1 MRISKIFFGA
11 FASVILSCAGSRTV
25 PEYLMETSCGERSL
39 LWKASK
45 NGVPDLWLLGSVHL
59 ADSSFYPFPSVIDS
73 ALEASTLVAAEL
85 DIQQDSTAART
96 ALAMAAKGKL
106 PAGVRLGEVLPESL
120 NVRVDSLT
128 RAWNIPREIFETF
141 RPWMVAVSLSAVAIE
156 RSGLSADYGIDQEI
170 LLRAEDL
177 GKKIFSIET
186 PESQIDV
193 FAGESDSLG
202 IEYLASTLDEI
213 SEADSLVRG
222 IATAWKCGNVPRLR
236 ALLDSDSDVYEEGLY
251 VRRNVRMAAVA
262 DSLAQ
267 AHERAFIVIGA
278 AHLVGSGENVL
289 VLLEKM
295 GYQIERR

>member
-11 FASVILSCAGSRTV
+11 FACVILSCAGSRTV
-25 PEYLMETSCGERSL
+25 PEYLTETSCGERSL

-45 NGVPDLWLLGSVHL
+45 NGVPDFWLLGSVHL
-59 ADSSFYPFPSVIDS
+59 ADSSFYPFVPVVDS

-128 RAWNIPREIFETF
+128 RAWNIPREIFELF

-236 ALLDSDSDVYEEGLY
+236 ALLDSDSDAYEEGLY